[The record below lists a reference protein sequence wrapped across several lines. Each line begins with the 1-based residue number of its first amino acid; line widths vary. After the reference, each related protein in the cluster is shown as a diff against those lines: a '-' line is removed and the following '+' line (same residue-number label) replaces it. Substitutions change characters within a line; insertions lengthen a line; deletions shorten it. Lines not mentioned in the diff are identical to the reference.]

1 MTALWLARR
10 LALTVL
16 VVLGAATTAFAA
28 VHLAPGDPA
37 RTLLGNSSPT
47 PELLE
52 RVRHD
57 LGLDRPLWAQ
67 YGLFLKDLVT
77 GDLGR
82 SYQLQESV
90 SDLIGDQIWATAQLA
105 LAAFVVALVV
115 SVLLAVATAGRPAWR
130 RISSAF
136 ELVAV
141 SSPPFWTGVLLLSL
155 LSFRLH
161 WFPVAGGEGV
171 AGLALPAATLAF
183 GLVGVFTQV
192 LREEVERTLDQP
204 FVLSSRARGTK
215 EFTVRVRHALRHAF
229 IPMATLSGWTV
240 GALLSGA
247 VVIETV
253 FNRQGLGRIM
263 ATAIT
268 NRDLPVVTGVV
279 VVSAA
284 LFTLIN
290 ILVDWLYQVVD
301 PRLKESLR

>member
-16 VVLGAATTAFAA
+16 VVLGAATAAFAA

-47 PELLE
+47 PALLE

-57 LGLDRPLWAQ
+57 LGLDRPLLVQ
-67 YGLFLKDLVT
+67 YGLFLKDLMT

-90 SDLIGDQIWATAQLA
+90 SGLIGDQIASTVQLA

-115 SVLLAVATAGRPAWR
+115 SVLLSVVTAGRPAWR
-130 RISSAF
+130 RVSSAL

-171 AGLALPAATLAF
+171 AGLMLPAATLAF

-192 LREEVERTLDQP
+192 LREEVERILDQP

-215 EFTVRVRHALRHAF
+215 EFTVRLRHALRHAF

-279 VVSAA
+279 VVSAV

-290 ILVDWLYQVVD
+290 ILVDWLYQIVD

>member
-1 MTALWLARR
+1 MTARWLVRR

-16 VVLGAATTAFAA
+16 VVLGAATAAFAA

-37 RTLLGNSSPT
+37 RTLLGNSAPT
-47 PELLE
+47 PTLLAQ
-52 RVRHD
+52 VRAD
-57 LGLDRPLWAQ
+57 MGLDRPLLVQ
-67 YGLFLKDLVT
+67 YGLFLGHLLT

-82 SYQLQESV
+82 SYQLQEPV
-90 SDLIGDQIWATAQLA
+90 SGLIGSQVGATVELAVSAFVLA
-105 LAAFVVALVV
+105 LVP

-130 RISSAF
+130 RLSSSL
-136 ELVAV
+136 ELVAI

-161 WFPVAGGEGV
+161 LFPVAGGDGL
-171 AGLALPAATLAF
+171 AGLVLPSVTLAI

-192 LREEVERTLDQP
+192 LREEVERALTQP
-204 FVLSSRARGTK
+204 FVLSSRARGTG
-215 EFTVRVRHALRHAF
+215 EFTVRMRHALRHAF

-247 VVIETV
+247 VVVETV
-253 FNRQGLGRIM
+253 FNREGLGRIT

-268 NRDLPVVTGVV
+268 NRDLPVVSGVV
-279 VVSAA
+279 VVSAV

-301 PRLKESLR
+301 PRLKGAVR